1 MFLYSTAMKLIKHL
15 IFFISLFLVYHAEA
29 AQVTGVIKDSKGN
42 ILPFSS
48 ILIKG
53 TAKGTTANTK
63 GFYSLQLDN
72 GNYILVCQH
81 IGFASVEKKIKV
93 TNENLVIDFELNEQ
107 QYQLT
112 DVVVKSGGEDPAYE
126 IIRKT
131 IAKREE
137 HLNEIKKYQ
146 VEVYIKGQLQ
156 LRNYP
161 KNFMG
166 EKVDFEDGDTSK
178 RKMIF
183 LSETMANY
191 SVDGDKKKIDV
202 VSTKVSGRSDGFGF
216 SSPQI
221 ISFYENNISL
231 QALNPRGFIS
241 PISNNALNY
250 YRYKYEGMF
259 YENGKA
265 INKIKVIPKRKYE
278 PLFSGYI
285 NIIEDEWRLQTV
297 HLYLLKEQQM
307 QFLDTLTIEQIYVPL
322 KNVWVIKQQVIEPAG
337 KFFSFDFF
345 GNFLQV
351 YDKFNIEPEYK
362 KGFFGNT
369 FLKFFDSSNKKSMNY
384 WDSIRPVPLSEAEVK
399 DYKKK
404 DSLEQARKDP
414 HYLDSL
420 DRKRNKLTYNK
431 LVLNGYNYSKEKYKT
446 NFLIDPL
453 LKSLNSYN
461 TVEGEVL
468 SLSATY
474 SKRFEGRKVLF
485 LSPNIRYGLSNT
497 HFNASV
503 NGNYNFG
510 KKYLTTLF
518 FGGGKNVYQFNNNN
532 PLLLHSIILYLLYY
546 GLPIT

>member
-191 SVDGDKKKIDV
+191 SVDGDKKRLMLYQQKLVDAV
-202 VSTKVSGRSDGFGF
+202 MALVS
-216 SSPQI
+216 
-221 ISFYENNISL
+221 
-231 QALNPRGFIS
+231 A
-241 PISNNALNY
+241 
-250 YRYKYEGMF
+250 
-259 YENGKA
+259 
-265 INKIKVIPKRKYE
+265 
-278 PLFSGYI
+278 
-285 NIIEDEWRLQTV
+285 
-297 HLYLLKEQQM
+297 
-307 QFLDTLTIEQIYVPL
+307 
-322 KNVWVIKQQVIEPAG
+322 
-337 KFFSFDFF
+337 
-345 GNFLQV
+345 
-351 YDKFNIEPEYK
+351 
-362 KGFFGNT
+362 
-369 FLKFFDSSNKKSMNY
+369 
-384 WDSIRPVPLSEAEVK
+384 
-399 DYKKK
+399 
-404 DSLEQARKDP
+404 ARKSFHFMKIIFP
-414 HYLDSL
+414 Y
-420 DRKRNKLTYNK
+420 KL
-431 LVLNGYNYSKEKYKT
+431 
-446 NFLIDPL
+446 
-453 LKSLNSYN
+453 
-461 TVEGEVL
+461 
-468 SLSATY
+468 
-474 SKRFEGRKVLF
+474 
-485 LSPNIRYGLSNT
+485 
-497 HFNASV
+497 
-503 NGNYNFG
+503 
-510 KKYLTTLF
+510 
-518 FGGGKNVYQFNNNN
+518 
-532 PLLLHSIILYLLYY
+532 
-546 GLPIT
+546 